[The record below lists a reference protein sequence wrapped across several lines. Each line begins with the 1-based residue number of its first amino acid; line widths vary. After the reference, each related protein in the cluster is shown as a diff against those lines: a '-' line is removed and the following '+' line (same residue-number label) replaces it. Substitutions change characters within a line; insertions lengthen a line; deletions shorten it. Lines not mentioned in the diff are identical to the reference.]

1 MLSGPARLSFCVRQR
16 LRRVNM
22 SIEDKILKECRDLAA
37 SVLLNYDKPE
47 LITEIWTTDDREEL
61 AQRLFSAAKGQL
73 DYIGPDRDP
82 EIVLRAVR
90 YMGVHAIPPNRMS
103 TAWFEHGLATLV
115 VLACP
120 FYTVGPDGEP
130 FFEDL
135 RRGMREAEKE

>member
-1 MLSGPARLSFCVRQR
+1 
-16 LRRVNM
+16 M
-22 SIEDKILKECRDLAA
+22 SIENKILKECRELAA
-37 SVLLNYDKPE
+37 SVLHNYDEPE

-61 AQRLFSAAKGQL
+61 AQRLFAAAKREIQYVG
-73 DYIGPDRDP
+73 IDRDP

-90 YMGVHAIPPNRMS
+90 YMAVHMIPPNRMS

-120 FYTVGPDGEP
+120 FYTVAPHGEP

-135 RRGMREAEKE
+135 RRGMQQAETK